1 MKKFLLSLLSFF
13 FVILGYAQDINM
25 QNGTFNQCSGVF
37 YDSGGDSANY
47 ANDEDFV
54 VTICPDGPDQFIQL
68 DFTLFSTQMNLDVM
82 TIYDGDDTTAPV
94 IGTYSGG
101 GAANNPGTVSASTT
115 SGTGCITIQF
125 T

>member
-101 GAANNPGTVSASTT
+101 GAANISPHAAPSAR
-115 SGTGCITIQF
+115 F
-125 T
+125 TPTKP